1 MFGLGKK
8 KLTDQMRGMI
18 GIELAMFMRWH
29 EDNKKKNLTEVEMS
43 QVMRG
48 ILKREKYK
56 FSDKDVTMMIILVT
70 ATENDAI
77 DKMRIES
84 NFDDQV
90 TEFMRSIG
98 FTL

>member
-8 KLTDQMRGMI
+8 KLTDQMRGKI

-29 EDNKKKNLTEVEMS
+29 EDNKEKTLTEEEMS

-56 FSDKDVTMMIILVT
+56 FSDKDVTMIIILVT
-70 ATENDAI
+70 ATGNDAI

-84 NFDDQV
+84 NFDNQV
-90 TEFMRSIG
+90 TEFIRSIG

>member
-29 EDNKKKNLTEVEMS
+29 EDIKKRNLAEEEMS
-43 QVMRG
+43 QVMIG
-48 ILKREKYK
+48 ILKREKCR
-56 FSDKDVTMMIILVT
+56 FSDKDVSTFIILAM

-84 NFDDQV
+84 NFDNQV

>member
-29 EDNKKKNLTEVEMS
+29 EDNKKKNLTEEEMS

-56 FSDKDVTMMIILVT
+56 FSDKDVTMIIILVT
-70 ATENDAI
+70 ATGNDAI

-84 NFDDQV
+84 NFDNQV